1 MRLDEY
7 IDLVVQYSNGGI
19 NPDFTTPELEGIDGV
34 ELEDLYTRANESK
47 DPEIKVFF
55 AEMVS
60 GGEFVT
66 RYSLAYESHSG
77 TRLDGKNICL
87 NFSEESKELC
97 CNTRGFFSVVG
108 YDATEKIAV
117 KPLGIKFTEPITL
130 TSVKERTRDWFQI
143 NKGMDM
149 LTAIEMVRSHT
160 ADTTLVEQLVPQIFD
175 QVTLPESAMVISEAL
190 LSIFSLSSS
199 IDAETKKLYGQLV
212 KAELT
217 RVSTRARQFATHYGR
232 LMINSTVFFQP
243 GSEDV
248 ENTKPILCE
257 HLPEE
262 TADVI
267 RRIKAEIA
275 LCRDIIKKVG
285 QWMPAR
291 LDVDITAEWDN
302 SYILSITPV
311 ALDKAPSTSKWRDFI
326 SKWISTDISETKEA
340 DAIYFRWLIQRAND
354 NMISAVSDAMFTSL
368 YNQYEAVGAGT
379 IFDHFWSEDS
389 TIGTFAGFLGGQ
401 FLTKKESGTISFFG
415 NFLLIWLPA
424 AAAGATVESTIRAFF
439 KTSERHPILPI

>member
-87 NFSEESKELC
+87 NFSGESKELY

-108 YDATEKIAV
+108 YDATEKMAI

-175 QVTLPESAMVISEAL
+175 QVTLPESAMVIS
-190 LSIFSLSSS
+190 
-199 IDAETKKLYGQLV
+199 
-212 KAELT
+212 
-217 RVSTRARQFATHYGR
+217 
-232 LMINSTVFFQP
+232 
-243 GSEDV
+243 
-248 ENTKPILCE
+248 
-257 HLPEE
+257 
-262 TADVI
+262 
-267 RRIKAEIA
+267 
-275 LCRDIIKKVG
+275 
-285 QWMPAR
+285 
-291 LDVDITAEWDN
+291 
-302 SYILSITPV
+302 
-311 ALDKAPSTSKWRDFI
+311 
-326 SKWISTDISETKEA
+326 
-340 DAIYFRWLIQRAND
+340 
-354 NMISAVSDAMFTSL
+354 
-368 YNQYEAVGAGT
+368 
-379 IFDHFWSEDS
+379 
-389 TIGTFAGFLGGQ
+389 
-401 FLTKKESGTISFFG
+401 
-415 NFLLIWLPA
+415 
-424 AAAGATVESTIRAFF
+424 
-439 KTSERHPILPI
+439 